1 MITVNRINLGGLDLQ
16 PSRDFSATLTGILDF
31 SQTITESDSFYDG
44 TFFGSCKNDAKN
56 LTLKV
61 MTKYLFDTKEIEAEK
76 HLNYI
81 LHQPEILLKFALE
94 DEDILY
100 RCTVTC
106 TSRVDTNGEID
117 CILHL
122 CDPNIYKEEITEKS
136 FKKEYTGGF
145 TFSSS
150 GYTISSAGF
159 TFVETITGDVL
170 NIQNDSY
177 STLYPVISIKGTG
190 KNFSIQNKTTGET
203 LKLNYDMAIAD
214 EIIINCNP
222 ESRSI
227 KKGGTSLMRYK
238 AGTWVSIAKGENII
252 KVNYTGDCT
261 ITVSYREKYN

>member
-1 MITVNRINLGGLDLQ
+1 MITVNKINLGGLDLQ

-31 SQTITESDSFYDG
+31 SQTITESENFYDG

-81 LHQPEILLKFALE
+81 LHQPQIILKFSLE

-106 TSRVDTNGEID
+106 ISRVDTDGEID

-122 CDPNIYKEEITEKS
+122 CDPNIYKDEITENT
-136 FKKEYTGGF
+136 FKKEYSGGF

-190 KNFSIQNKTTGET
+190 KNVSIQN
-203 LKLNYDMAIAD
+203 
-214 EIIINCNP
+214 
-222 ESRSI
+222 
-227 KKGGTSLMRYK
+227 
-238 AGTWVSIAKGENII
+238 
-252 KVNYTGDCT
+252 
-261 ITVSYREKYN
+261 